1 MQLHTINRQN
11 SVNNVDSGELYRGK
25 CIMKIIGRRR
35 EKDNLMHCLFS
46 KKPEFVVV
54 YGRRRVGKTFLV
66 REFFNKQFSFY
77 ATGLTDEKT
86 KGQLRAFNE
95 SLITYGSKYNNL
107 PQNWFEAFSRL
118 RELLDSENVY
128 RESVNN
134 KRVVFLDELPWMDTA
149 RSDFKSALD
158 YFWNSFGSSMDDLL
172 LIVCGSATSWIIN
185 NIISDHGGFYN
196 RITKQIHLHP
206 FTIDECDELLK
217 LNHMEL
223 SRRKVAMCYMI
234 FGGIPYYINLLD
246 NRLSLDQNVDELIFN
261 PDGELHYEYDRLFKS
276 LFSKATLHMKIIE
289 TLSSK
294 SIGLTRNDLI
304 KYLDSKSGNGISTA
318 LLELEQCG
326 FIRKYQNFTTSKQ
339 NYIYQII
346 DPFTLFCIHYIRKN
360 KVNSWINILNTP
372 SYNSWSGNAFEI
384 LCLNHIGKIKEML
397 GISGVE
403 SNEYAWRS
411 KESNPGAQ
419 IDLIIERRDDV
430 INLCEMKFSDDEFII
445 DKKYHQELIN
455 KMTAFKN
462 ETKTKKAVHITM
474 ITINGVKKNEYS
486 DVVINQVCL

>member
-1 MQLHTINRQN
+1 MN
-11 SVNNVDSGELYRGK
+11 
-25 CIMKIIGRRR
+25 IIGRKKEIDILGRLS
-35 EKDNLMHCLFS
+35 ES
-46 KKPEFVVV
+46 KRPEFLAV
-54 YGRRRVGKTFLV
+54 YGRRRTGKTYLIK
-66 REFFNKQFSFY
+66 EYFNGQFAFY
-77 ATGLTDEKT
+77 TTGLPNVKT
-86 KGQLRAFNE
+86 REQLQVFKDA
-95 SLITYGSKYNNL
+95 LVKYGHNDKTI
-107 PQNWFEAFSRL
+107 PKNWYEAFSRL
-118 RELLDSENVY
+118 REILESDSV
-128 RESVNN
+128 
-134 KRVVFLDELPWMDTA
+134 KRDPVTHKKVVFLDELPWMDTA

-289 TLSSK
+289 ILSSK

-474 ITINGVKKNEYS
+474 ITINGIKKNEYS